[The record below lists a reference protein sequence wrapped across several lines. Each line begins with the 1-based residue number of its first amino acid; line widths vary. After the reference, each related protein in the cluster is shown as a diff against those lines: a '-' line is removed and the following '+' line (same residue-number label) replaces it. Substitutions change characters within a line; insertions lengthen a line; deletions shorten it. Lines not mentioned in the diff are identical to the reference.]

1 MQQQPTDRM
10 NAGQGDSACRE
21 RGQALPSMR
30 TLPLHALE
38 VDHLAIRF
46 GTTEIFRDL
55 SFKVPLGSSLVL
67 IGPNGGGKTVL
78 FRALI
83 GSLAYEGSI
92 RWAPGTKLGYVPQ
105 KLDIERALP
114 VTGNDLLHAKAAI
127 TKTPTM
133 TLLAAL
139 DRVGLESNAL
149 NVPIG
154 ALSGGQFQEVLLAF
168 ALIGDPNVLLLDEP
182 TAGVDAPS
190 RDRLYRLIQ
199 KLQDESGL
207 TAILISHDLS
217 VVARSATNVLCL
229 SRANSCFGP
238 PKTILDPELLSRM
251 YGMPVGFHVH
261 DIH

>member
-1 MQQQPTDRM
+1 MRAGTDPQQQTY
-10 NAGQGDSACRE
+10 
-21 RGQALPSMR
+21 
-30 TLPLHALE
+30 ALE

-46 GTTEIFRDL
+46 GMTEIFRDL
-55 SFKVPLGSSLVL
+55 SFKVPLGSSLVV

-83 GSLAYEGSI
+83 GSLPHEGSI

-114 VTGNDLLHAKAAI
+114 VTGNDLLRAKAAI
-127 TKTPTM
+127 TKTPRRM
-133 TLLAAL
+133 LLTSLNRLGLDIDAL
-139 DRVGLESNAL
+139 GA
-149 NVPIG
+149 PIG

-190 RDRLYRLIQ
+190 RDRLYRLIR
-199 KLQDESGL
+199 KLQEESGL

-229 SRANSCFGP
+229 SRSNSCFGP
-238 PKTILDPELLSRM
+238 PQTVLDPELLGRM

-261 DIH
+261 DFH